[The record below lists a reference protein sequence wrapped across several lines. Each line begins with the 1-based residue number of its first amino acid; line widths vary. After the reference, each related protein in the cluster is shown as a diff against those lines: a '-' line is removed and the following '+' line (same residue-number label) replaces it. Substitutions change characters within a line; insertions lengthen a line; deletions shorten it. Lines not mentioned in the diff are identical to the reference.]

1 MARFCTA
8 LDASPPH
15 PSPHQAPK
23 GRCKSPIFSHLPLPK
38 RTLLEGTLMQPLA
51 TASTPGGRGVL
62 CLLPTPGSQL
72 PAAGR
77 GPLGQQPP
85 ATSYQPPASGRL
97 CDTNSRLCYKHG
109 RLCNRNGRL
118 PINPFSDTCSRSQG
132 IELAIP
138 QPNPSRINH
147 HPAEGSGEGVGGGGW
162 GVGGGAWGWGV
173 GGALCPTYPAL
184 CYRLRA
190 TGCRQQAAGHR
201 LLFRN

>member
-23 GRCKSPIFSHLPLPK
+23 GRCKSLIFNNLPQPK
-38 RTLLEGTLMQPLA
+38 RTLLETPLMQPLA
-51 TASTPGGRGVL
+51 TASTRGEGGCFV
-62 CLLPTPGSQL
+62 CSQL
-72 PAAGR
+72 PAPGCRLRAAG
-77 GPLGQQPP
+77 
-85 ATSYQPPASGRL
+85 SWPPASGRL
-97 CDTNSRLCYKHG
+97 CNKHS
-109 RLCNRNGRL
+109 RL
-118 PINPFSDTCSRSQG
+118 PINPFSDTCSRSQD

-190 TGCRQQAAGHR
+190 TGCRLQA
-201 LLFRN
+201 RN